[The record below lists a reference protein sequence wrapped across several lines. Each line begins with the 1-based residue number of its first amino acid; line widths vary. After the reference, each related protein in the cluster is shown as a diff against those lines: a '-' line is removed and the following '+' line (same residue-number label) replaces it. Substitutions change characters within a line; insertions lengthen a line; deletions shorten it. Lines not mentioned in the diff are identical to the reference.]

1 MKNIWYIS
9 KYVKTEF
16 VGISG
21 ARGFYLSEELSKLGF
36 KTIIFSSYPYKY
48 TRKFQ
53 SKISSINNNLK
64 YIFIDSYK
72 FKYSNSLKRII
83 SWIDFEKK
91 LLFLN
96 KSTLAKPDL
105 IIVSSLSI
113 LTIINGLIMKRKY
126 KCKLIFEIRDI
137 WPLTLTEEGDF
148 KNKNIFIIILKLIE
162 YIGYKY
168 SDHII
173 GTMPNLEKHV
183 TKILGFQKKVTCIP
197 IGYKSSINKKEIK
210 IPIAI
215 KNKIPKN
222 KLIVGYFGGLGV
234 SNALNSFFNIIC
246 KFNNFKDIHFVI
258 AGDGDLKHKYKL
270 QTKSL
275 KNITWLPTLEKKFI
289 YKILDQCDILY
300 FSTHNSKIW
309 EYGQSLN
316 KIVDYMASGKPIIG
330 SYGGY
335 PTMINEANCGEYI
348 KPYDENTLYE
358 TILKYKNMNKKERE
372 KIGLRG
378 KKWILK
384 NRSYSDLGKSLA
396 SVIKSLK

>member
-21 ARGFYLSEELSKLGF
+21 ARGFYLCEELSKLGL

-48 TRKFQ
+48 TRKFK
-53 SKISSINNNLK
+53 SKITSLNNNLK
-64 YIFIDSYK
+64 YVFIDSYK

-96 KSTLAKPDL
+96 KSNLSKPDL
-105 IIVSSLSI
+105 IIISSLSI

-137 WPLTLTEEGDF
+137 WPLTLTEEGGFRD
-148 KNKNIFIIILKLIE
+148 KNIFIFILKLIE

-173 GTMPNLEKHV
+173 GTMPNLENHV
-183 TKILGFQKKVTCIP
+183 ANILGFPKKVTCIP
-197 IGYKSSINKKEIK
+197 IGYKSSFTKKDIN
-210 IPIAI
+210 IPISI

-222 KLIVGYFGGLGV
+222 KFIVGYFGGLGV

-246 KFNNFKDIHFVI
+246 KFNNHGAIHFVI
-258 AGDGDLKHKYKL
+258 AGNGDLRKKYIL

-330 SYGGY
+330 SYCGY

-348 KPYDENTLYE
+348 KPYDEDALFRI
-358 TILKYKNMNKKERE
+358 ILKYKNMTKNKRE

-384 NRSYSDLGKSLA
+384 NRSYQDLGKSLA
-396 SVIKSLK
+396 QVIQSLN